1 MSLHI
6 KRPIS
11 IAAAAIALLGT
22 ATLSSC
28 TSAPQEKPTPTA
40 TEVSKEAGIFTKD
53 IEVCFTN
60 TSSEDVELSWV
71 SGLSSNDGEGTLS
84 PSEEMC
90 GEGPDP
96 RIKLVFS
103 DGFGTYVDAYN
114 PVVGEPYVWFS
125 SLAQKRVLDCSPGQD
140 GCHQEVKSDV
150 YTENTYSQG
159 ETAQA
164 NFGGHLAEVS
174 RLSDNDWINFAISIV
189 K

>member
-11 IAAAAIALLGT
+11 IAAAAIALLAT
-22 ATLSSC
+22 VTLSSC
-28 TSAPQEKPTPTA
+28 TSAPQEQPTPTA

-84 PSEEMC
+84 PGGQMC

>member
-1 MSLHI
+1 MLFNVI
-6 KRPIS
+6 RPLS
-11 IAAAAIALLGT
+11 IAAASLAIVGT
-22 ATLSSC
+22 LSLSSC
-28 TSAPQEKPTPTA
+28 ANAPQEQSTPSA

-60 TSSEDVELSWV
+60 TSSEDVELSWE

-140 GCHQEVKSDV
+140 GCHQEVKSDI
-150 YTENTYSQG
+150 YTEHTYSQG
-159 ETAQA
+159 ESAQA
-164 NFGGHLAEVS
+164 NFGGHVAEVS